1 MSQQQIFLEDEAATL
16 EFGKQL
22 AQATFVEPLAADNDL
37 VPGRGVAS
45 IGGVLHLHGDLGAGK
60 TTLARG
66 ILRGYGY
73 LGAVKSPTYTLV
85 EPYEFDRCQIIHIDF
100 YRLSSAEEVEY
111 LGIEDYFAAT
121 NLCLIEWA
129 EKGLKLIPAADL
141 KIEIESDGTG
151 RLLKCQNKSA
161 KGALIAKRLW
171 AACRN
176 L

>member
-85 EPYEFDRCQIIHIDF
+85 EP
-100 YRLSSAEEVEY
+100 
-111 LGIEDYFAAT
+111 
-121 NLCLIEWA
+121 
-129 EKGLKLIPAADL
+129 
-141 KIEIESDGTG
+141 
-151 RLLKCQNKSA
+151 
-161 KGALIAKRLW
+161 
-171 AACRN
+171 
-176 L
+176 